1 MRKDTQEA
9 LERLERELLS
19 QEQAELE
26 EEQEF
31 PDEEIL
37 FDDEEEFF
45 SEEEVPA
52 YNSDRTDLDLD
63 SYSDEVYEATDTG
76 RGELWFA
83 VVILGLISMIMIG
96 WAVSLL

>member
-31 PDEEIL
+31 P
-37 FDDEEEFF
+37 
-45 SEEEVPA
+45 
-52 YNSDRTDLDLD
+52 
-63 SYSDEVYEATDTG
+63 SY
-76 RGELWFA
+76 
-83 VVILGLISMIMIG
+83 
-96 WAVSLL
+96 